1 MPILIRGG
9 LTKFGKI
16 LDFGPKMAAIL
27 DLSPSG
33 KNVPNVSD
41 VHPNKPLSWSLKLSF
56 DTKFVHGEF

>member
-9 LTKFGKI
+9 SQSLEKI

-33 KNVPNVSD
+33 KNVPNISD
-41 VHPNKPLSWSLKLSF
+41 VHSNKPLSWSLKLSF
-56 DTKFVHGEF
+56 DTKFVHGEW